1 MAWLE
6 HLTLA
11 NFRNYLELEL
21 DLTRGPTL
29 VHGGNA
35 QGKTNLL
42 EAIYFLATSRSPRT
56 TSDRELIHW
65 EVHDEP
71 LPYARVV
78 GSVHT
83 ADERHQIEI
92 VLTIAPTQGGA
103 TSRLQKR
110 IRVDRAPRRA
120 LELIGQVPVVLFS
133 PQDIDLVAG
142 SPGGRR
148 RFLDATLCQM
158 DRVYCRHLREY
169 QAVLTQRNHLLRA
182 IQEGR
187 SRREELAFWDDKLVK
202 LGSELT
208 QRRYRL
214 LATLSARTAVVHSDL
229 TGRREHLVLSY
240 WCSLDEDDRR
250 PSRREL
256 RLEPPHITTMMPDL
270 HTLAEKFRARLTQRR
285 AEEIARGMTVLGP
298 HRDDLL
304 FIEHGVDL
312 GIYGSRGQQ
321 RTATVSLKLAEAQV
335 LAEGTGER
343 PILLL
348 DDVMSELD
356 PARRSY
362 LLAHVEDQDQTII
375 TATSLH
381 AYPQQFLN
389 RARLLKVERGSIVP
403 ANPSSAPYLATP
415 SP

>member
-6 HLTLA
+6 HLILA
-11 NFRNYLELEL
+11 NFRNYLELDL

-29 VHGGNA
+29 IHGGNA

-42 EAIYFLATSRSPRT
+42 EAVYFLATSRSPRA

-65 EVHDEP
+65 EVRDQP

-78 GSVHT
+78 GSVYT
-83 ADERHQIEI
+83 AGERHQIEI
-92 VLTIAPTQGGA
+92 VLTTLPTQGGA
-103 TSRLQKR
+103 SSRLQKR
-110 IRVDRAPRRA
+110 IRMDGVPRRA
-120 LELIGQVPVVLFS
+120 VDLVGQVPVVLFS
-133 PQDIDLVAG
+133 PQDIELVAG

-158 DRVYCRHLREY
+158 DRTYCRHLREY
-169 QAVLTQRNHLLRA
+169 QTVLTQRNHLLRA
-182 IQEGR
+182 IQEGS
-187 SRREELAFWDDKLVK
+187 SRREELAFWDDKLVE
-202 LGSELT
+202 LGSTLT

-214 LATLSARTAVVHSDL
+214 LVTLGARTAAVHSDL
-229 TGRREHLVLSY
+229 TGGQEHLILSY

-250 PSRREL
+250 RARREVRPESVDATDAVPEL
-256 RLEPPHITTMMPDL
+256 PALE
-270 HTLAEKFRARLTQRR
+270 AKFRARLTQRQ
-285 AEEIARGMTVLGP
+285 AEEIARGMTVVGP
-298 HRDDLL
+298 HRDDVL
-304 FIEHGVDL
+304 FLERGVDL
-312 GIYGSRGQQ
+312 GVYGSRGQQ

-335 LAEGTGER
+335 LAQETGEK

-362 LLAHVEDQDQTII
+362 LLAHVEDHDQTII

-381 AYPQQFLN
+381 AYPREFLS
-389 RARLLKVERGSIVP
+389 RARVLRVEQGAIVP
-403 ANPSSAPYLATP
+403 TNP
-415 SP
+415 